1 MKSLLLLII
10 LIHISCGNRNNH
22 YSYKAQKKIL
32 KKKDIVL
39 PPFEWYRIVIGVS
52 ICQRLTSGKH
62 LMNLK

>member
-22 YSYKAQKKIL
+22 YSYKAQKKNI
-32 KKKDIVL
+32 KKERYCSAPI
-39 PPFEWYRIVIGVS
+39 EWYRIVIGVS